1 MRKLEIEITLLDMRS
16 KQILIQPQRLPRD
29 SRKAVIARAKLDI
42 HVQKLVLVKA
52 ERDRLLKAL
61 ACPRLPN

>member
-1 MRKLEIEITLLDMRS
+1 MRNLEDEITLLEMRS
-16 KQILIQPQRLPRD
+16 KQILIQLQRLPRD

-42 HVQKLVLVKA
+42 HVQRLVLVKA

-61 ACPRLPN
+61 ARARLPN